1 MCVHWYDVKAADF
14 ETYVEKWHS
23 IYNKDIFITEFAP
36 QVRVAASERDCQLTV
51 CQNFNGGGQPSSG
64 DVWTFYQT
72 VMPWIE
78 QTSYIKGAFPFGASI
93 IAGCFLEH

>member
-14 ETYVEKWHS
+14 KTYVEKWHS

-36 QVRVAASERDCQLTV
+36 QVSLVARSCILERLLMTEL
-51 CQNFNGGGQPSSG
+51 QNFNGGGQPSTG
-64 DVWTFYQT
+64 DVWAFYQE

-78 QTSYIKGAFPFGASI
+78 QTSYVKGAFPFGT
-93 IAGCFLEH
+93 